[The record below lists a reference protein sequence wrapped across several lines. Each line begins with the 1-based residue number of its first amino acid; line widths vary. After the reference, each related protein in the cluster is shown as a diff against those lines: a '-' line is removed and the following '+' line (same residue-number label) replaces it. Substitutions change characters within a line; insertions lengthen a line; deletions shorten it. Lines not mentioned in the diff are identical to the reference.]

1 MRANMQVPYEVGGVL
16 GLWHLGTVDSVEFDA
31 AAAVHAKWASLWA
44 PACNSILTQ
53 INRRASGPMVC

>member
-1 MRANMQVPYEVGGVL
+1 MQVPYEVGGVL

-31 AAAVHAKWASLWA
+31 AAAVHAKWASLCA

-53 INRRASGPMVC
+53 FIIPTRICGAHANKQ

>member
-1 MRANMQVPYEVGGVL
+1 MQVPYEVGGVLRDVL
-16 GLWHLGTVDSVEFDA
+16 GLWHLGTVDSVHA
-31 AAAVHAKWASLWA
+31 AAAVHAKWASLCA